1 MVNFD
6 SRTPHLTQRWNLEI
20 KLKEQDVDF
29 IREQL
34 RKMSDAELIRHGK
47 SLRNLSDPKT
57 QQGKPNP
64 AFVLQLKLARE
75 EWKRRH
81 PK

>member
-1 MVNFD
+1 MSIGF
-6 SRTPHLTQRWNLEI
+6 RP
-20 KLKEQDVDF
+20 QDVDF

-34 RKMSDAELIRHGK
+34 RKMPDAELVRHGK

-57 QQGKPNP
+57 QHGSPNP

-81 PK
+81 SK

>member
-1 MVNFD
+1 MSIGF
-6 SRTPHLTQRWNLEI
+6 RPR
-20 KLKEQDVDF
+20 DVDF

-34 RKMSDAELIRHGK
+34 RKMPDAELVRHGK

-57 QQGKPNP
+57 QHGSPNP

-81 PK
+81 SK

>member
-1 MVNFD
+1 M
-6 SRTPHLTQRWNLEI
+6 EI

-34 RKMSDAELIRHGK
+34 RKMPDAELIKHGK

-57 QQGKPNP
+57 QHGKPNP
-64 AFVLQLKLARE
+64 SFVLQLKLARE
-75 EWKRRH
+75 EWRRRY
-81 PK
+81 PKQ

>member
-1 MVNFD
+1 MSIGF
-6 SRTPHLTQRWNLEI
+6 RP
-20 KLKEQDVDF
+20 QDIDF

-34 RKMSDAELIRHGK
+34 RKMPDAELIRHGK

-57 QQGKPNP
+57 QCGAPNP

-75 EWKRRH
+75 EYRRRY